1 MRRWRTLQQRSSSM
15 QPAENAP
22 TIPRAV
28 WIRALRWLLP
38 LALLVFTFV
47 LAGRELT
54 TFDLRSLQR
63 TLIAMPTPGAIGV
76 AVFALASVAYTGL
89 IDLAIAR
96 WLKFPIGTLPLL
108 RLSFVANSLA
118 NTLNLSGAVG
128 SGVRLLGLKGHGVS
142 LRSGAALVGLQIL
155 SLPLGL
161 SVLII
166 GALASGHLPAMP
178 SHASRVLAL
187 IVLGASAL
195 YLPVYFVLTGRRGL
209 MGWLPEDQGV
219 PPLGLRAK
227 LAALSLIDWV
237 LAAATLWLCLALAG
251 AHIGPFALLAA
262 FGAAATLG
270 LVSMIP
276 GGLGVFDGL
285 LLLALTSAG
294 IPVGTAAAGLF
305 LFRVVYYLL
314 PMLLALWLGAGMLAQ
329 RMPALTRLRE
339 RMTAHPLIELLV
351 VPAGYLA
358 NFGIRMLALLTFGA
372 GVLLLIAAALPSLHQ
387 RIVHAGLD
395 TMPVVLEGSH
405 WLSVV
410 IGVLL
415 LGLARGI
422 DGRLRLAY
430 RAVQWLLWLAAILV
444 LLKGLHWGQAL
455 FLLAV
460 SLLLR
465 IRRADFSR
473 RAVRMASGVNL
484 GWLLGLLFVVA
495 VFFAVGLAE
504 IFQVDSFDLLA
515 TGPHAHASR
524 LGRGLGAALLGLSL
538 YLVWQA
544 FAVRKPKL
552 PLPDAGEIDRMQ
564 ALYAKH
570 GGGAFA
576 HLGFMGDKHLFWGD
590 GHRTLVTYGLI
601 RDRLIA
607 LGAPSGDPAAQARC
621 ILDFR
626 RYADSLGCV
635 PVFYEVLELDLAR
648 FHDLGFDLFKLG
660 ELALIPLADFSMTGK
675 RWEDLRQAINRAPRE
690 KLRCEI
696 VNAPYDSTLLA
707 SLQAVSDAWL
717 ADKGAAE
724 KGFSLGRFDP
734 TYLARGPLVLVRQ
747 EDELV
752 AFASLMPG
760 YGAKG
765 IAGID
770 LMRHIPDAPRGTMDL
785 VFAYALQWAKSHD
798 YAAFS
803 LGMAPLSNVGTTPY
817 ARINERLAA
826 LAFRHGNR
834 FYNYQ
839 GVRRYKE
846 KFRPEWVGAYLAYPR
861 GLWVPALLTDI
872 AALVAGGYRRLVL
885 PS

>member
-1 MRRWRTLQQRSSSM
+1 MEQTPIPTPAPGRMRLGWLRK
-15 QPAENAP
+15 
-22 TIPRAV
+22 
-28 WIRALRWLLP
+28 LRWLVP
-38 LALLVFTFV
+38 LAFLALTFT
-47 LAGRELT
+47 LAGRELSA
-54 TFDLRSLQR
+54 FDLRSLQR
-63 TLIAMPTPGAIGV
+63 TLINIPTLYAAGV
-76 AVFALASVAYTGL
+76 AAFALLAVAYTGL

-96 WLKFPIGTLPLL
+96 WLKLPIPTLPLL
-108 RLSFVANSLA
+108 RLSFVANAMA

-128 SGVRLLGLKGHGVS
+128 SGVRLLGMNGFGVT
-142 LRSGAALVGLQIL
+142 LRRGAALVGLQIL

-166 GALASGHLPAMP
+166 LALVSGHVPVTP
-178 SHASRVLAL
+178 DHASRMLAL
-187 IVLGASAL
+187 LVLVAAAL
-195 YLPVYFVLTGRRGL
+195 YLPLYFALTGRRKL

-219 PPLGLRAK
+219 PPLALRAH
-227 LAALSLIDWV
+227 LALLSLVDWV
-237 LAAATLWLCLALAG
+237 LAAATLWLCLDLAG
-251 AHIGPFALLAA
+251 AHIALLPLLAA

-285 LLLALTSAG
+285 LLLALSAAG
-294 IPVGTAAAGLF
+294 VPVNAAGAGLF

-339 RMTAHPLIELLV
+339 RLAAHPLIELLV

-358 NFGIRMLALLTFGA
+358 NLGIRVLALLTFGA
-372 GVLLLIAAALPSLHQ
+372 GMLLLIAAALPSLHQ

-395 TMPVVLEGSH
+395 RMPVVLEGSH
-405 WLSVV
+405 WLSIV

-422 DGRLRLAY
+422 DGRLRVAY
-430 RAVQWLLWLAAILV
+430 RAVQWLLWLAAALV
-444 LLKGLHWGQAL
+444 LLKGLHWGEAL
-455 FLLAV
+455 FLLTV

-465 IRRADFSR
+465 ARRAEFSR
-473 RAVRMASGVNL
+473 RAVRMASNVGL
-484 GWLLGLLFVVA
+484 GWLLGLLLVVA
-495 VFFAVGLAE
+495 VFFAVGVAE
-504 IFQVDSFDLLA
+504 ILQVDSFDLLA

-524 LGRGLGAALLGLSL
+524 LGRGLGAALLGLAL
-538 YLVWQA
+538 YLVWRA
-544 FAVRKPKL
+544 FAVRKPRL
-552 PLPDAGEIDRMQ
+552 ALPDASELTRLQ
-564 ALYAKH
+564 AFYAQH

-576 HLGFMGDKHLFWGD
+576 HLGFMADKHLFWGE
-590 GHRTLVTYGLI
+590 GHRTLIAYGHV
-601 RDRLIA
+601 RNRLIA
-607 LGAPSGDPAAQARC
+607 LGAPSGDAAAQARC

-626 RYADSLGCV
+626 RYADSLGCA
-635 PVFYEVLELDLAR
+635 PVFYEVLEPDLAR

-660 ELALIPLADFSMTGK
+660 ELALIPLADFSMSGK

-690 KLRCEI
+690 KLEFRLAA
-696 VNAPYDSTLLA
+696 APFDSALLA
-707 SLQAVSDAWL
+707 ALERVSDAWL

-734 TYLARGPLVLVRQ
+734 AYLARGPLALVYR
-747 EDELV
+747 EDELI

-760 YGAKG
+760 YGAQG

-770 LMRHIPDAPRGTMDL
+770 LMRHLPDAPRGTMDL
-785 VFAYALQWAKSHD
+785 VFAHALDWAKRQNF
-798 YAAFS
+798 AAFS
-803 LGMAPLSNVGTTPY
+803 LGVAPLSNVGTSPY
-817 ARINERLAA
+817 ARLNERLAA

-839 GVRRYKE
+839 GVRRYKD

-861 GLWVPALLTDI
+861 GLWVPAVLTDI
-872 AALVAGGYRRLVL
+872 AALVAGGYRHLLL
-885 PS
+885 P